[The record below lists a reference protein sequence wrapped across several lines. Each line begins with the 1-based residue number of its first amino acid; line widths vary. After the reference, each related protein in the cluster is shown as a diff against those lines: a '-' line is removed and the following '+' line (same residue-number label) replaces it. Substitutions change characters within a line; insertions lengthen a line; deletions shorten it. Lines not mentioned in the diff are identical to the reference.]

1 MVNKQATN
9 SAELDAKLS
18 GEPQIP
24 EDLVEARQDSLRIIT
39 DYQDRRVRWYDDIKL
54 VDVLR
59 KDIAMFAARGVS
71 TVDQLLDEAFRAVES
86 SSEET
91 MMGTHWQ
98 RILATISRDTFDT
111 GDLTTERDGAIWVC
125 EVKSQRNTTNSSSF
139 PQELRSLRTRQ
150 EEIKRRRRA
159 SNQPVKAAYCVLRD
173 DRKRGK
179 GVDEERVFPRTD
191 VLKENEDLA
200 GFEYRYIS
208 GKQFWGWLTG
218 FESEVALLMPLDD
231 IAKNGYRV
239 AVARERSKDR
249 LRKELHLKL
258 TEFGLADSIDDVV
271 KLRDVY
277 L

>member
-1 MVNKQATN
+1 MG
-9 SAELDAKLS
+9 SEILGDAELEAKVD

-24 EDLVEARQDSLRIIT
+24 DDLKLARRDSLVILKEYQERRIW
-39 DYQDRRVRWYDDIKL
+39 WYDNLKL
-54 VDVLR
+54 PDVLR
-59 KDIAMFAARGVS
+59 KDIAMFAARGI
-71 TVDQLLDEAFRAVES
+71 TTADQFLEESFRAVES

-98 RILATISRDTFDT
+98 RILATISKETFDT
-111 GDLTTERDGAIWVC
+111 GDLTTERDGALWVC

-150 EEIKRRRRA
+150 EEISRRRR
-159 SNQPVKAAYCVLRD
+159 SKNQPVKAAYCVLRD

-179 GVDEERVFPRTD
+179 GVDENRVFPTDD
-191 VLKENEDLA
+191 VLKENADLS
-200 GFEYRYIS
+200 GFEYRYIT

-218 FESEVALLMPLDD
+218 FESEVALLMPLEDLQHD
-231 IAKNGYRV
+231 GHWV

-249 LRKELHLKL
+249 LKQELHLKL
-258 TEFGLADSIDDVV
+258 AEFGLDNTIDDVV
-271 KLRDVY
+271 RLRDLY